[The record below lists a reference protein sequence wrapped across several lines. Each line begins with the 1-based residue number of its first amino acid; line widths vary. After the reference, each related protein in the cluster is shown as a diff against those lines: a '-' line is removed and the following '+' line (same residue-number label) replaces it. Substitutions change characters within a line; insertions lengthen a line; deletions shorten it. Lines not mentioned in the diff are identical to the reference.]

1 LVVLFAD
8 VWGMRGL
15 LRKYTT
21 KGLEQGLA
29 GVLATWKSFPY
40 AQSTTEALRASMGLE
55 PRASPSIGGLM
66 RMICSMTPYF
76 CSKTTDSDFFA
87 KLGKTP
93 THKLNFQLRFQPLQR
108 RRVTEKEV
116 QMNAITTTEVQ
127 ALVESLTSDI
137 DALYVLDQQAK
148 VLAKQVEAMKD
159 AIANKYG
166 ECAKDANGD
175 DIPHKGELHSVVVK
189 LISVKGTVDYK
200 KLCIAY
206 NIQDDVLDTFRKEAR
221 ADIRVTPSK

>member
-1 LVVLFAD
+1 
-8 VWGMRGL
+8 
-15 LRKYTT
+15 
-21 KGLEQGLA
+21 
-29 GVLATWKSFPY
+29 
-40 AQSTTEALRASMGLE
+40 
-55 PRASPSIGGLM
+55 M
-66 RMICSMTPYF
+66 RMICLKTLGF
-76 CSKTTDSDFFA
+76 CSKTTNNNFFA

-148 VLAKQVEAMKD
+148 ALADQVKSMKE

-166 ECAKDANGD
+166 EGKHA
-175 DIPHKGELHSVVVK
+175 GEMHSVEVK
-189 LISVKGTVDYK
+189 LVQVKGTVDYG
-200 KLCIAY
+200 KLCVFY
-206 NIQDDVLDTFRKEAR
+206 GIQDDVLDTFRKENR